1 MKEKKGDNIDS
12 SGKNIEASRSD
23 SGGQQI
29 QTPLPQGSETADGAK
44 PIKKVYV
51 APDVIQHKPLKTI
64 MSEKA
69 FAKAT

>member
-1 MKEKKGDNIDS
+1 MKEKQGDNSDS
-12 SGKNIEASRSD
+12 SDKGMKASQSD

-29 QTPLPQGSETADGAK
+29 QTPLPQGSDGTDGAK
-44 PIKKVYV
+44 PIKKMYV